1 MESFRPYISL
11 HHFHWLASPSPQNSS
26 PVVVGPRL
34 LAPEWTMWNHPLRG
48 HSPPGYPGYQFNQGL
63 GRNKYSASGEML
75 GRELWKWCNTSTH
88 HKFHKEFH
96 TLLSSW
102 CSFHYYLH
110 SNTVVI
116 TRYHDRSS
124 KGQGHKW
131 PKKDS
136 KQYEQYPA
144 YDVCPSW
151 NSWHH
156 PVTSNT
162 DTPTLP
168 AHVRA
173 NCPPNVYAADPT
185 GKWWSK
191 LLHKCRLWHQNNHP
205 KSPNHFCSTPPTTVT
220 KNILAWQVELTSK
233 RGHLGYCLW
242 QSFRDISRM
251 PTALLINV
259 LNHLSPAPLQVPSGD
274 KVNGHKFHGEHW

>member
-1 MESFRPYISL
+1 MRCWEKSCEND
-11 HHFHWLASPSPQNSS
+11 A
-26 PVVVGPRL
+26 
-34 LAPEWTMWNHPLRG
+34 
-48 HSPPGYPGYQFNQGL
+48 
-63 GRNKYSASGEML
+63 
-75 GRELWKWCNTSTH
+75 TH
-88 HKFHKEFH
+88 HKFHKEIH

-102 CSFHYYLH
+102 CSFHCYLH

-116 TRYHDRSS
+116 TRYHDRSW

-144 YDVCPSW
+144 YDVCPSL

-168 AHVRA
+168 I
-173 NCPPNVYAADPT
+173 
-185 GKWWSK
+185 
-191 LLHKCRLWHQNNHP
+191 LLMFVQTVLQMSTQLILQGSGGQNYSKCRLWHQNNHP

-259 LNHLSPAPLQVPSGD
+259 LNHLSPEPLQVPSGD